1 MCSEACPCLFDNYNE
16 GGFDDIPAD
25 VLADFGR
32 APRLDETSDLLQ
44 LTTDLDTPSWDSLSL
59 STQAALTEQGFSESD
74 QPAPVTNYE
83 QCFDTIIQT
92 EAFRE
97 NVPEEYVDYFEDFR
111 DLGGFDFL
119 RSIEDRYEC
128 GGICYE
134 PLFYLTQDISMGR
147 PTKECFREV
156 LE

>member
-1 MCSEACPCLFDNYNE
+1 MCSEACPCAFDNYNE

-83 QCFDTIIQT
+83 QCFNTII
-92 EAFRE
+92 
-97 NVPEEYVDYFEDFR
+97 
-111 DLGGFDFL
+111 
-119 RSIEDRYEC
+119 
-128 GGICYE
+128 
-134 PLFYLTQDISMGR
+134 
-147 PTKECFREV
+147 
-156 LE
+156 